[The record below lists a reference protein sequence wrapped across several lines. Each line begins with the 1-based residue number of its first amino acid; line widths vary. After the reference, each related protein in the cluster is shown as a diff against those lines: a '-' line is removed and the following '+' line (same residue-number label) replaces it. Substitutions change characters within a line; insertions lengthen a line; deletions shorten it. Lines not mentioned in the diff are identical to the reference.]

1 MRQHAAGMA
10 PDYYRVLG
18 VERGASE
25 AALKASFRALAKRLH
40 PDLNPNDQGA
50 EAAFKAVNE
59 AYSVLCD
66 PRERVKY
73 DNAHAWAGL
82 PLAAQ
87 RRSGGGRGAA
97 PAPPPRAQGAGGDAW
112 GDYLREEAS
121 HERAA
126 QRLREAAARGEGG
139 GFYGGSRASED
150 RHEGWEARRA
160 ARVAAS
166 EAAAAASAAARGAS
180 ETGHYRA
187 FAGQWRA
194 RQGGNGSLWPA
205 LLFMG
210 AVTLAALQ
218 ATGSLSSQAS
228 SRRK

>member
-1 MRQHAAGMA
+1 MA
-10 PDYYRVLG
+10 DYYKVLG
-18 VERGASE
+18 VERGATD

-40 PDLNPNDQGA
+40 PDLNPNDKSA

-66 PRERVKY
+66 PRERQKY
-73 DNAHAWAGL
+73 DSAHSWAGL
-82 PLAAQ
+82 PQVQ
-87 RRSGGGRGAA
+87 RRGGGGGGGGA
-97 PAPPPRAQGAGGDAW
+97 PRPPPRAPGADAW

-139 GFYGGSRASED
+139 GFYGAGGSRAGAED

-166 EAAAAASAAARGAS
+166 EAAAASAAARGAS

-194 RQGGNGSLWPA
+194 RQGGSGSLWPA

-228 SRRK
+228 HRRK